1 MNYQDYF
8 SSMPTADLAKDL
20 LGRPFSYFD
29 GQERL
34 GGYIVEAEAYLGKQD
49 RAAHSYAGRRSQ
61 ANEGLYG
68 PPGTIY
74 IYSQRQY
81 FFFDVAAQA
90 KDEPQ
95 GILIRAIEPAFGLER
110 MIQNRGKDGVL
121 LTNGPAKL
129 MLALGVNSRAW
140 DCQPLSQSPF
150 AIDLDPRKRKAAK
163 QLIAA
168 PRIGINQSDPFWA
181 SQPLRFFVAGN
192 PYVSDMKKRDYDPN
206 RGWL

>member
-8 SSMPTADLAKDL
+8 SSMPTANLAKDL

-49 RAAHSYAGRRSQ
+49 RAAHSYAGRRSP

-81 FFFDVAAQA
+81 FFFDVAVQA

-129 MLALGVNSRAW
+129 MLALGSIPGPGTASPWTSRPLPLTWTRVSARPPSNSLPRPGSGSTSRTPSGLA
-140 DCQPLSQSPF
+140 SPCAF
-150 AIDLDPRKRKAAK
+150 SSPAILTFPT
-163 QLIAA
+163 
-168 PRIGINQSDPFWA
+168 
-181 SQPLRFFVAGN
+181 
-192 PYVSDMKKRDYDPN
+192 
-206 RGWL
+206 

>member
-1 MNYQDYF
+1 MESNVNYQDYF
-8 SSMPTADLAKDL
+8 SSMPTANLAKDL

-34 GGYIVEAEAYLGKQD
+34 GGYIVEAEAYLGKKD

-95 GILIRAIEPAFGLER
+95 GILIRAIEPAFGLEQ

-140 DCQPLSQSPF
+140 DCQPLSQS
-150 AIDLDPRKRKAAK
+150 
-163 QLIAA
+163 LIAA

-206 RGWL
+206 RGWR